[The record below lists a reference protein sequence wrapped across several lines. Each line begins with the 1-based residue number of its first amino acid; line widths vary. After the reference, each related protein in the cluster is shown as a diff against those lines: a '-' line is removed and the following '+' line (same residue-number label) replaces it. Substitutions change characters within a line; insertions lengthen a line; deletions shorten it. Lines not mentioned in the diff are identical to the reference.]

1 MASRLRALRVVHPF
15 PSLLNTVLVLGLALV
30 AGGSLPRA
38 AALALGML
46 GLQISI
52 GATND
57 VVDLPLDRVSKPHK
71 PLVSGL
77 VQPARARRIAVA
89 AAILGLAA
97 AALAG
102 PLPLLMA
109 AAMLAC
115 GLLYDFR
122 LKPTPFAWACFS
134 VAFAILPLY
143 AWFGA
148 VGELLPRPELVLP
161 LAAASGPQLQLAN
174 GLVDLDDDLRA
185 GQRTLAVRLGRRLS
199 LLVIALLTGS
209 IHAIA
214 WATLGGGPGMPIV
227 VGASAL
233 AVTGLVS
240 LSLRD
245 ERVRQ
250 AGWVLQATSLALLG
264 LGWLSAVA

>member
-1 MASRLRALRVVHPF
+1 
-15 PSLLNTVLVLGLALV
+15 
-30 AGGSLPRA
+30 
-38 AALALGML
+38 ML

-57 VVDLPLDRVSKPHK
+57 VVDLPLDRVSKPDK

-77 VQPARARRIAVA
+77 VRPASARRVAVA
-89 AAILGLAA
+89 AAILGLSA

-102 PLPLLMA
+102 PLPFLMA
-109 AAMLAC
+109 GVMLGC

-122 LKPTPFAWACFS
+122 LKPTAFAWVCFS

-148 VGELLPRPELVLP
+148 VGAFLPRPELVLP

-174 GLVDLDDDLRA
+174 GLVDLEDDRRA
-185 GQRTLAVRLGRRLS
+185 GQRTLAVRLGRS
-199 LLVIALLTGS
+199 PALLVVALLTAS
-209 IHAIA
+209 IHGIA
-214 WATLGGGPGMPIV
+214 WATLGSGPGMPIV
-227 VGASAL
+227 VVASGSAVAGL
-233 AVTGLVS
+233 AC

-245 ERVRQ
+245 GRLRQ